1 YGENSYAETTSR
13 SSTAALPLLPPPVA
27 EEGGEAAND
36 DGPDE
41 PDDNVVALPWAA
53 RRGRT
58 NPHIQEFV
66 SLFNSI
72 APHENRWQ
80 VFSDFAHMAAAAL
93 YNAVHRDPTVEADYL
108 RRVKRYSKEDAVRM
122 SGLLAAVTDGLEFS
136 PTDFLGQLLM
146 TLELGNQY
154 LGQYFT
160 PYSVSYMMARMNM
173 ADRLPEL
180 EDGSREYITVCDP
193 ACGAGGMI
201 VATAEAMLEAGY
213 NPQKQMLAYCT
224 DIDPLAAMMCYIQ
237 LTLMHIPAVVCVG
250 NSLTMAITREMA
262 TPAYRLGLWD
272 LKLHREQTER
282 ESRQHAA

>member
-1 YGENSYAETTSR
+1 VNALARIYGWERTDLVQQALFTDELSPDSELLALVETRPELLCCLRQSEEVSSAVGVAVTATS
-13 SSTAALPLLPPPVA
+13 ALPLLPPPVA

-53 RRGRT
+53 RRGKM

-66 SLFNSI
+66 SVFNRI

-93 YNAVHRDPTVEADYL
+93 YNAIHRDPTVEADYL
-108 RRVKRYSKEDAVRM
+108 RRVKRYSKEDAVQM

-201 VATAEAMLEAGY
+201 VA
-213 NPQKQMLAYCT
+213 
-224 DIDPLAAMMCYIQ
+224 
-237 LTLMHIPAVVCVG
+237 
-250 NSLTMAITREMA
+250 
-262 TPAYRLGLWD
+262 
-272 LKLHREQTER
+272 
-282 ESRQHAA
+282 